1 MNWQEFWNKVV
12 AFFQNNIW
20 NIIGF
25 FATLIVG
32 IILIRVILFVLKRIM
47 RHRKIDEM
55 AIRFI
60 AAAIRLTLAVIL
72 VLLLLAMM
80 GIPVTGLTTAF
91 SAAVLAIGMALK
103 EFLANVAAGII
114 LVGSTK
120 YKTGDFVQVN
130 GNEGNIEDINFLFTT
145 IKTPNNT
152 QITIPNN
159 MMVNSATTNLTAY
172 ASRRV
177 AIDFSIAYESDTELA
192 KKTLLNVMLSCGLVY
207 KDPAPLCRLK
217 TLGESSITYF
227 LTCYCDSGDYW
238 DVYFY
243 IMDHAFDECKRVGIQ
258 FAFPQI
264 ELTHKVPVPMKS
276 EYDGLPERV
285 EKKRKKEEQKL
296 TVDQLEDMTLREM
309 TEYMKQSKQERKVK
323 KSNEKA
329 AKKEQKAKDNAQK
342 SAEKETKKPVRK
354 EAESK

>member
-1 MNWQEFWNKVV
+1 MNWQEIWDKVV
-12 AFFQNNIW
+12 EFFQNNVW
-20 NIIGF
+20 NIVGF
-25 FATLIVG
+25 FATLLVG

-47 RHRKIDEM
+47 RRRKIDEM
-55 AIRFI
+55 AVRFI
-60 AAAIRLTLAVIL
+60 AAAVRLTLAVVL
-72 VLLLLAMM
+72 VLLLLAIM
-80 GIPVTGLTTAF
+80 GVPITGLTTAF

-152 QITIPNN
+152 QVTVPNS

-172 ASRRV
+172 AIRRV

-217 TLGESSITYF
+217 TLGDSSITYF

-258 FAFPQI
+258 FPFPQI
-264 ELTHKVPVPMKS
+264 ELTQKVSVPMES
-276 EYDGLPERV
+276 EYGGLPERV
-285 EKKRKKEEQKL
+285 EKKRKKEVQKL
-296 TVDQLEDMTLREM
+296 TMDQLEDMTLREM
-309 TEYMKQSKQERKVK
+309 SEYMKKSNQKRKVEKNDK
-323 KSNEKA
+323 KAAKAKQKTKQSAQKA
-329 AKKEQKAKDNAQK
+329 AKKQ
-342 SAEKETKKPVRK
+342 AEKDAKSE
-354 EAESK
+354 

>member
-1 MNWQEFWNKVV
+1 MNWQEIWDKVV
-12 AFFQNNIW
+12 EFFQNNVW
-20 NIIGF
+20 NIVGF
-25 FATLIVG
+25 FATLLVG

-47 RHRKIDEM
+47 RRRKIDEM
-55 AIRFI
+55 AVRFI
-60 AAAIRLTLAVIL
+60 AAAVRLTLAVVL
-72 VLLLLAMM
+72 VLLLLAIM
-80 GIPVTGLTTAF
+80 GVPITGLTTAF

-152 QITIPNN
+152 QVTVPNS

-172 ASRRV
+172 AIRRV

-217 TLGESSITYF
+217 TLGDSSITYF

-258 FAFPQI
+258 FPFPQI
-264 ELTHKVPVPMKS
+264 ELTQKVSVPMES
-276 EYDGLPERV
+276 EYGGLPERV
-285 EKKRKKEEQKL
+285 EKKRKKEVQKL
-296 TVDQLEDMTLREM
+296 TMDQLEDMTLREM
-309 TEYMKQSKQERKVK
+309 SEYMK
-323 KSNEKA
+323 KSNQKRKDEKNDKKAAKAKQKTKQSAQKA
-329 AKKEQKAKDNAQK
+329 AKKQ
-342 SAEKETKKPVRK
+342 AEKDAKSE
-354 EAESK
+354 

>member
-1 MNWQEFWNKVV
+1 MNWQEMWNKVV
-12 AFFQNNIW
+12 EFFQNNVW
-20 NIIGF
+20 NIVAF
-25 FATLIVG
+25 FVVLIVG
-32 IILIRVILFVLKRIM
+32 FIFIRLVLFFMKKIM
-47 RHRKIDEM
+47 RRRQIDEM

-60 AAAIRLTLAVIL
+60 AAAVRLTLAVIL

-80 GIPVTGLTTAF
+80 GIPITGLTTAF

-217 TLGESSITYF
+217 TLGDSSITYF

-264 ELTHKVPVPMKS
+264 ELTQKVPVPMKS
-276 EYDGLPERV
+276 EYGGLPERV
-285 EKKRKKEEQKL
+285 EKKRKKEVQKL

-309 TEYMKQSKQERKVK
+309 SEYMKQSKQERKVE

-329 AKKEQKAKDNAQK
+329 AKKERKAKDNAQK
-342 SAEKETKKPVRK
+342 SAEKE
-354 EAESK
+354 AESK